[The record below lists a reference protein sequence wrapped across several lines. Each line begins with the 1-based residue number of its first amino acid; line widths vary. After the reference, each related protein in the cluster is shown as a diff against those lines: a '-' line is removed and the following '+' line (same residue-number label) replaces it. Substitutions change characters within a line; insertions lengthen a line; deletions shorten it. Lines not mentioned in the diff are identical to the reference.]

1 MQGFPFALLAVAVLN
16 TVIAVLL
23 SLVGYG
29 GSFGDNLVFSHSI
42 GYSVLL
48 LVHAG
53 WRRFWPVQKPPPL
66 PLLGLIA
73 FAVVAG
79 WLGGSALA
87 SWFLGIP
94 WTAGRSAWVALA
106 ITVTAGFIGTG
117 FFWTRH
123 RAAEMQR
130 QAVQAQLKLL
140 QAQIEPHFLFN
151 TLANL
156 DALIQ
161 TDPQRARAMLGHLN
175 DYLRATLAATR
186 RERSTLAD
194 EFALLRG
201 YLEVQ
206 GMRMG
211 ERLQFKLELPD
222 SLAQAD
228 VPPMLLQ
235 PLVEN
240 SLKHGLEPKV
250 EGGEVKV
257 TAREEGDRLV
267 LEVADTGLGKA
278 NGSTGGTGVGLANV
292 RERLAAAYEGAK
304 LEAGMNPAGGYTV
317 TLSIP
322 R

>member
-1 MQGFPFALLAVAVLN
+1 MQGFAFAFLTVAVLN
-16 TVIAVLL
+16 TAIAVLL
-23 SLVGYG
+23 TLVGYG
-29 GSFGDNLVFSHSI
+29 GSFRDNLVFSHCI

-48 LVHAG
+48 LVHLG
-53 WRRFWPVQKPPPL
+53 WRMFWPARKPPTW
-66 PLLGLIA
+66 PLLGLVA
-73 FAVVAG
+73 VAVVGG

-87 SWFLGIP
+87 SLLLGLP
-94 WTAGRSAWVALA
+94 WTGGRSAGVALV
-106 ITVTAGFIGTG
+106 ITITAGFIGTG

-130 QAVQAQLKLL
+130 QAVEAQLKTL

-161 TDPQRARAMLGHLN
+161 TDPKRARAMLGHLN

-211 ERLQFKLELPD
+211 ERLRFTLELPEA
-222 SLAQAD
+222 LGGAEL
-228 VPPMLLQ
+228 PPMLLQ

-257 TAREEGDRLV
+257 SARTEGGRLV

-292 RERLAAAYEGAK
+292 RERLAAAYAGARVD
-304 LEAGMNPAGGYTV
+304 AGTNAAGGYTV
-317 TLSIP
+317 TLNIP

>member
-1 MQGFPFALLAVAVLN
+1 MQGFRFALLVVAALN
-16 TVIAVLL
+16 SVIAVLL

-29 GSFGDNLVFSHSI
+29 GSFGENLVFSQCI
-42 GYSVLL
+42 GLSVLL

-53 WRRFWPVQKPPPL
+53 WRLLWPAQKPPPG
-66 PLLGLIA
+66 PLLGLV
-73 FAVVAG
+73 AVAVIGG

-87 SWFLGIP
+87 SLFLGLP
-94 WTAGRSAWVALA
+94 WTGGRSARVALV
-106 ITVTAGFIGTG
+106 ITVIAGFIGTG
-117 FFWTRH
+117 FFWARH
-123 RAAEMQR
+123 RAAEMKR
-130 QAVQAQLKLL
+130 QAVEAQLKML

-161 TDPQRARAMLGHLN
+161 TDPPRARAMLGHLN

-211 ERLQFKLELPD
+211 ERLRFQLELPE

-228 VPPMLLQ
+228 LPPMLLQ

-257 TAREEGDRLV
+257 SAREEGDLLV

-278 NGSTGGTGVGLANV
+278 NGATGGGGVGLANV
-292 RERLAAAYEGAK
+292 RERLAVAYEGAK
-304 LEAGMNPAGGYTV
+304 VEAGVNPAGGYTV

>member
-1 MQGFPFALLAVAVLN
+1 MKGFRFALLAVAVLN

-29 GSFGDNLVFSHSI
+29 GSFRDNLVFSHCI
-42 GYSVLL
+42 GFSVLL
-48 LVHAG
+48 LVHGG
-53 WRRFWPVQKPPPL
+53 WRAFWPVQKPPRGPF
-66 PLLGLIA
+66 LGVIA
-73 FAVVAG
+73 AAVIGG

-87 SWFLGIP
+87 SLILGIP
-94 WTAGRSAWVALA
+94 WTAGRSGWAALA
-106 ITVTAGFIGTG
+106 ITVTAGFAGTG
-117 FFWTRH
+117 FFWARH
-123 RAAEMQR
+123 RAAEMKR
-130 QAVQAQLKLL
+130 QAVEAQLKML

-161 TDPQRARAMLGHLN
+161 TDPKRARAMLGHFN

-206 GMRMG
+206 AMRMG
-211 ERLQFKLELPD
+211 ERLRFRLELPD
-222 SLAQAD
+222 ALAQAD
-228 VPPMLLQ
+228 LPPMLLQ

-250 EGGEVKV
+250 EGGEVRV
-257 TAREEGDRLV
+257 SAREEGDRLV
-267 LEVADTGLGKA
+267 LEIADTGLGRA
-278 NGSTGGTGVGLANV
+278 NGATGGTGLGLANV
-292 RERLAAAYEGAK
+292 RERLAAAYDGAK
-304 LEAGMNPAGGYTV
+304 LEASVNPAGGFTV
-317 TLSIP
+317 RLSIP